1 MQYHNRDMPTA
12 LHVREAKDV
21 GVIIDS
27 PQPLRN
33 CPTLSVWRKRS
44 GEIYLFFVD
53 ETYLQF
59 SS

>member
-27 PQPLRN
+27 PQPLGIARRYR
-33 CPTLSVWRKRS
+33 CGGSDPARS
-44 GEIYLFFVD
+44 YLFFVD